1 MNIDL
6 VPVPLGLHVAE
17 HMDVYRG
24 IQAEEDAAAEVVV
37 GMAVPVRR

>member
-1 MNIDL
+1 
-6 VPVPLGLHVAE
+6 
-17 HMDVYRG
+17 MDVYRG